1 MTGSTP
7 TGAYAP
13 GEQDRMRTL
22 VVAALGVVFGDIGT
36 SPLYALREC
45 FNTAE
50 TGLAVCETNV
60 LGVLSLI
67 VWSQVLLITIKYT
80 AFMMRAD
87 NQGQGGI
94 LALMALAMRGAE
106 GGRTPRI
113 LIMLGAIG
121 AALFFGDGMITPAI
135 SVLSAVEGLE
145 VAAPWLEPAVVPIT
159 LAVIVG
165 LFAVQSHGTEKVGR
179 LFGPVTAVWFVVL
192 AALGLWQIVGR
203 PEIVLALDPRR
214 AVFFFVENR
223 WIGFVTLGAVFLA
236 VTGAE
241 ALYADIGHFGRRP
254 INLAWLWLV
263 WPALTLNYFGQGA
276 LLLADPEAAR
286 NPFYLMA
293 PGWALYPLIAL
304 ATAATVIASQAVISG
319 AFSLASQAVQLGFLP
334 RLEVRHTSEH
344 EIGQIYVP
352 RINLLLMVGVIVLVA
367 GFRSSSAL
375 ASAYGI
381 AVSATMLID
390 GILFWFVARRLWG
403 WGVLPTTLLVAVFVL
418 VDFAFLS
425 ANALK
430 LFEGGWFPVLVG
442 IGIVMVMMTWREGR
456 RIVGTQL
463 READLPCASF
473 LARLNGSG
481 PARVAGTAV
490 FLTGNREGVPY
501 ALLHNLKHNKVI
513 HDRVVL
519 LTVRTL
525 DVPFVSEAE
534 RARIE
539 DLGKGFWRVT
549 LSYGF
554 KQTPHVPNALDACA
568 AAGGKFDLMQT
579 SFFLGRE
586 RLVPK
591 VRPLMTRWRE
601 RLYIAMQRSQTSA
614 TDFFQIPP
622 NRVVELGTQIEI

>member
-1 MTGSTP
+1 MTGATP
-7 TGAYAP
+7 AGAYAP
-13 GEQDRMRTL
+13 GGQDRLRTL

-45 FNTAE
+45 FNE
-50 TGLAVCETNV
+50 TSLKVTEGSV

-106 GGRTPRI
+106 GGRASKI
-113 LIMLGAIG
+113 LIALGAVG

-135 SVLSAVEGLE
+135 SVLSAVEGLQ
-145 VAAPWLEPAVVPIT
+145 VAAPWLEPAVVPVT

-165 LFAVQSHGTEKVGR
+165 LFAVQSHGTEAVGR
-179 LFGPVTAVWFVVL
+179 LFGPVMVIWFVVL
-192 AALGLWQIVGR
+192 AALGLWQMLGR
-203 PEIVLALDPRR
+203 PEVVLALDPRR
-214 AVFFFVENR
+214 AVYFFLENR

-254 INLAWLWLV
+254 ITLAWLWLV
-263 WPALTLNYFGQGA
+263 SPALTLNYFGQGA
-276 LLLADPEAAR
+276 LLLNDPEAAR

-304 ATAATVIASQAVISG
+304 ATAAAVIASQAVISG

-334 RLEVRHTSEH
+334 RFEVRHTSEH

-352 RINLLLMVGVIVLVA
+352 RINLMLMIGVIVLVA

-375 ASAYGI
+375 AAAYGI

-390 GILFWFVARRLWG
+390 GILFWFVARRLWR
-403 WGVLPTTLLVAVFVL
+403 WGALPTTLLVATFVG
-418 VDFAFLS
+418 VDFAFLA

-430 LFEGGWFPVLVG
+430 LFDGGWFPVLVG
-442 IGIVMVMMTWREGR
+442 FGIVMVMMTWREGR

-463 READLPCASF
+463 REAALPCADF

-490 FLTGNREGVPY
+490 FLTGSRDGVPY
-501 ALLHNLKHNKVI
+501 ALLHNLKHNKVL
-513 HDRVVL
+513 HERVVL

-525 DVPFVSEAE
+525 DVPFVAEAE

-549 LSYGF
+549 LNYGF
-554 KQTPHVPNALDACA
+554 KQTPDVPRALASCSE
-568 AAGGKFDLMQT
+568 AGGKFDLMQT

-591 VRPLMTRWRE
+591 VSPLMTRWRE